1 MTNYKAVFFD
11 IDGTLVNDEKVIPA
25 DAVEAVNQLKARG
38 IDVFIATGRA
48 PYYITKYLSQLGLDS
63 FISMNG
69 SYVVYKGQPI
79 HKTPISQSTMEK
91 LENTALS
98 HNHPIVMQGAEAS
111 FSNTE
116 LHEFIATSFQTLHVE
131 VPGYRTSYW
140 KEAPIYQ
147 ALLYC
152 QEHEEHLYTSEE
164 AGFQDLQFVRWH
176 PYAMDVIPAEGSK
189 AKGIEAVLKDLGI
202 PKDEVVA
209 FGDGLN
215 DVEMLSYVGLG
226 IAMGNANDEVKS
238 YAKYVT
244 SSVDESGI
252 RKGLEYAG
260 LL

>member
-1 MTNYKAVFFD
+1 MTYKAVFFD
-11 IDGTLVNDEKVIPA
+11 IDGTLVNDEKVIPQ

-48 PYYITKYLSQLGLDS
+48 PYYITKYLSQLDLDS
-63 FISMNG
+63 FICLNG
-69 SYVVYKGQPI
+69 SYVVYKGKPVYEASI
-79 HKTPISQSTMEK
+79 ATSTMEK

-111 FSNTE
+111 FSNVE
-116 LHEFIATSFQTLHVE
+116 LHDFIAESFQTLRVE

-164 AGFQDLQFVRWH
+164 SGFQDLQFVRWH
-176 PYAMDVIPAEGSK
+176 PYAMDVIPAGGSK
-189 AKGIEAVLKDLGI
+189 AKGIEAVIKHLGI
-202 PKDEVVA
+202 TKDEVVA

-238 YAKYVT
+238 YAKHVT